1 MTNQQQEQGR
11 IIGGDLETLGLQATL
26 KMLALGSKTGQL
38 SVAATHD
45 AADGRTVRERLDIY
59 LKKGNIVALNSS
71 DPAPIDL
78 LELLRLMRRIH
89 RKDAVEIHDAV
100 GTHLPYVI
108 TALVERNLI
117 SPAEAQQRM
126 EFAIIQE
133 IARAM
138 RWQRGTFEFHVHVNV
153 VETSMTPLS
162 VDHVLLEAIRI
173 VDEWTK
179 VTIPDLTRASTP
191 RWLPEFGGDIS
202 SLSLS
207 RDEIGVLFLANGQN
221 PVFAIAYGLLT
232 NEAQVAHSVERLVN
246 MHLVEVVNDQLER
259 KLEQSLT
266 NALTVSRGQLKHD
279 NRMTPEQRLQMLIH
293 TMGTCINKLLSHHSN
308 YARALRGKTVSN
320 EDLYGYLETHFL
332 PLLRRA
338 QRDHQIVEAVTFH
351 DGELDYHELMD
362 LNKLVRGDQLETFY
376 WDAVQA
382 FHQLMNSTFQMV
394 IADEIGPTR
403 ASRRLNELWETFA
416 QEVDAEMERQ
426 RVRRVSNQQRR
437 QQP

>member
-26 KMLALGSKTGQL
+26 KMLALGGKTGQL

-45 AADGRTVRERLDIY
+45 AVDGRTVRERLDIY

-89 RKDAVEIHDAV
+89 RKDATEIHDQV
-100 GTHLPYVI
+100 GTHLPYVLA
-108 TALVERNLI
+108 ALLERNLI
-117 SPAEAQQRM
+117 SAGELQQRM

-173 VDEWTK
+173 MDEWSK
-179 VTIPDLTRASTP
+179 VTIPELTRSSTP
-191 RWLPEFGGDIS
+191 RWLPEFKGDIS
-202 SLSLS
+202 ELSLS

-259 KLEQSLT
+259 QLEQSLT

-320 EDLYGYLETHFL
+320 DDLYGYLEMSFL

-426 RVRRVSNQQRR
+426 RVRRISNQQRR

>member
-1 MTNQQQEQGR
+1 
-11 IIGGDLETLGLQATL
+11 
-26 KMLALGSKTGQL
+26 
-38 SVAATHD
+38 
-45 AADGRTVRERLDIY
+45 
-59 LKKGNIVALNSS
+59 
-71 DPAPIDL
+71 
-78 LELLRLMRRIH
+78 LMRRIH
-89 RKDAVEIHDAV
+89 RKDANEIREQV
-100 GTHLPYVI
+100 GSHLPYVLN
-108 TALVERNLI
+108 ALLERSLI
-117 SPAEAQQRM
+117 SPAELQQRM

-138 RWQRGTFEFHVHVNV
+138 RWEHGTFEFHVHVNV

-179 VTIPDLTRASTP
+179 VTLPELNRFSTP
-191 RWLPEFGGDIS
+191 RWLPDFQGDIS
-202 SLSLS
+202 NLSLS
-207 RDEIGVLFLANGQN
+207 REEIGVLFLANGQN
-221 PVFAIAYGLLT
+221 PVFAIAYGVLA

-246 MHLVEVVNDQLER
+246 MHLVEVINDQLER
-259 KLEQSLT
+259 QLEQSLT

-308 YARALRGKTVSN
+308 YARALRGKKMSS
-320 EDLYGYLETHFL
+320 EDLYGILEMSFL

-351 DGELDYHELMD
+351 DGELDYHELME

-382 FHQLMNSTFQMV
+382 FHQLMNNTFQMV

-426 RVRRVSNQQRR
+426 RIRRISNQQRH
-437 QQP
+437 QS